1 MADTHLSRAK
11 AAAEPLRTPRAHRN
25 RGAIERALRQERIMR
40 RRNFAGWLL
49 TLLVAAGAGFSIV
62 FWIAQ
67 QRTPQHPPQRSPT
80 AATPTSIPAPPPDDE
95 KNDPVSAGAAVH
107 VLPAR

>member
-1 MADTHLSRAK
+1 
-11 AAAEPLRTPRAHRN
+11 
-25 RGAIERALRQERIMR
+25 MR

-67 QRTPQHPPQRSPT
+67 QRTPQHPPQLSPA
-80 AATPTSIPAPPPDDE
+80 AATPTSIPALPPPDDE
-95 KNDPVSAGAAVH
+95 KNDPVPAGAAVH